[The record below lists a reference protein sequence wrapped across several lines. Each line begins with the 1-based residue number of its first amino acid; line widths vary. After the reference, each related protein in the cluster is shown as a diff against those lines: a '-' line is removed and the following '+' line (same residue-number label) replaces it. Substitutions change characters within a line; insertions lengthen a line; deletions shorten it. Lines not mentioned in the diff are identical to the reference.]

1 MATTTTISALNL
13 APTIQSTANIAIDQ
27 NAGTYRTTM
36 SNLATFL
43 SGQNFSGLTAGT
55 GTFGNLAVTNAINT
69 GTLTTTSDVLIGGN
83 LVVLNAETVDG
94 NLLANLYGNVSG
106 LGSQFAG
113 NIYAVVTLPNQQY
126 ITNLGNIT
134 LNNLT
139 ANGNVSV
146 GANLSVTGTAS
157 ILGTTTLYNPI
168 IPISNIAAVNIG
180 STTNWFNN
188 VYGTAIHA
196 LYADLAERYTSD
208 SDYAPGTV
216 VIFGTDTEVTA
227 SYQPNDTRVAGVIST
242 NPAYTM
248 NAAIGGVNVA
258 LQGRVPCQVTGPVTR
273 GDLMVT
279 SPIPGVAMTNNNP
292 AMGTVIGKALGNFSG
307 SGVGIIEVVVGRL

>member
-1 MATTTTISALNL
+1 M
-13 APTIQSTANIAIDQ
+13 
-27 NAGTYRTTM
+27 
-36 SNLATFL
+36 
-43 SGQNFSGLTAGT
+43 
-55 GTFGNLAVTNAINT
+55 
-69 GTLTTTSDVLIGGN
+69 
-83 LVVLNAETVDG
+83 
-94 NLLANLYGNVSG
+94 
-106 LGSQFAG
+106 
-113 NIYAVVTLPNQQY
+113 
-126 ITNLGNIT
+126 
-134 LNNLT
+134 
-139 ANGNVSV
+139 SV